1 MTTGHP
7 NTRSGAAVRIAN
19 APVSYGIYAPDAA
32 PLDPD
37 ALLAS
42 FDEAGYE
49 GTDLGPLGYLGTG
62 DELVGRLARHRQALA
77 GGWVD
82 LRYGDPEG
90 FAADLPGLDAALD
103 IFTAASVDDERFAP
117 RPTLACP
124 GNPARFAAPGL
135 PVDPALQLT
144 DADWPAFAADVQRA
158 ADRVRARGLEPVFH
172 PHLGTDVETPDEIRR
187 LLDLTDVSL
196 CLDTAHLWLA
206 GGDPVEAIRAWGP
219 RLRQVHL
226 KDASR
231 AAHAAARADGGD
243 LWRTVGDGGFT
254 ALGRGDLDFGAIAEA
269 LDAIAYTGWI
279 VVEQDALAT
288 GQDLTVITADQRAN
302 LALLRS
308 LPALG

>member
-1 MTTGHP
+1 MTCSI
-7 NTRSGAAVRIAN
+7 RFAN

-42 FDEAGYE
+42 FTAAGYE

-62 DELVGRLARHRQALA
+62 EELAARLGRHGQGLA

-103 IFTAASVDDERFAP
+103 VFTAVPVDDERFAP

-124 GNPARFAAPGL
+124 AVPRRFAAPGL

-172 PHLGTDVETPDEIRR
+172 HHLGTDVETPDEIQR

-206 GGDPVEAIRAWGP
+206 GGDPLEALSEWGP
-219 RLRQVHL
+219 RIRQMHL

-231 AAHAAARADGGD
+231 TAHAAARAAGGD

-254 ALGRGDLDFGAIAEA
+254 ALGRGDLDFAAIAEA
-269 LDAIAYTGWI
+269 LDTVGYTGWL
-279 VVEQDALAT
+279 VVEQDALPT
-288 GQDLTVITADQRAN
+288 GQDVQAIADDQRAN
-302 LALLRS
+302 LELLRS
-308 LPALG
+308 LPVLTPRPGTP